1 MKEAEEPLQRTP
13 PPLSLKPLESHG
25 VSPFVG
31 RWDAETQC
39 YRQSG
44 AETLVSVPRLP
55 VRNLT
60 SAAQPCRGARS
71 LARRGLRGG
80 ERVKRLRP
88 AGARRPAAT
97 RVDRA

>member
-55 VRNLT
+55 VRSLT
-60 SAAQPCRGARS
+60 SSQFPIQAAMC
-71 LARRGLRGG
+71 
-80 ERVKRLRP
+80 
-88 AGARRPAAT
+88 AAF
-97 RVDRA
+97 